1 MEQLRKQLSG
11 LLTTTSLLPLLMGLH
26 LFHYRVDRARR
37 AARQGDR
44 GAISIELALAVIA
57 LVALASGVVI
67 ALKALGDKVTSQ
79 IQKDSPIK

>member
-1 MEQLRKQLSG
+1 M
-11 LLTTTSLLPLLMGLH
+11 
-26 LFHYRVDRARR
+26 
-37 AARQGDR
+37 DR